1 MRGGPRWSG
10 QSFSPPYYLILLPLH
25 PPPKV
30 MGCSPIWPFL
40 REFTF
45 HLALFLSSLL
55 PSRIPPGHSSL
66 CPGSSAHQFLHFK
79 RPSSALSSPQG
90 DPGPNSGQ
98 SPHSPWTAPGF
109 LQAQDGVGGLSP
121 ASSLHCGSSLLR
133 CPGQP
138 SPQISRAL
146 AIGPPRLLLV
156 QQIFFFLGPLN
167 PLTFRGL
174 RLG

>member
-1 MRGGPRWSG
+1 
-10 QSFSPPYYLILLPLH
+10 
-25 PPPKV
+25 

-55 PSRIPPGHSSL
+55 PSRIPAGHSSL
-66 CPGSSAHQFLHFK
+66 CPGSSAHQLLHFK
-79 RPSSALSSPQG
+79 RPSSALSSPQD
-90 DPGPNSGQ
+90 DPGPNWN
-98 SPHSPWTAPGF
+98 SPLTHPGP
-109 LQAQDGVGGLSP
+109 LL
-121 ASSLHCGSSLLR
+121 ASSRPRMGWEGSVQPALPPVGAPSCG

-138 SPQISRAL
+138 SPQISRVL
-146 AIGPPRLLLV
+146 AMGPPRLLLV